1 MVPIRAQMEQCHR
14 TNTMEQRVSVKA
26 DLEQYTHKI
35 MKNLTSKEWS
45 RIHYSNKDLKDIIK
59 YSENLLKYYEKIGR
73 GNSHDAWVAR
83 EVIKE
88 NQEILAER
96 GEA

>member
-1 MVPIRAQMEQCHR
+1 
-14 TNTMEQRVSVKA
+14 MEQRVSVKA

-35 MKNLTSKEWS
+35 MKNLTSKEFS
-45 RIHYSNKDLKDIIK
+45 KINFNNEQLKNIIN
-59 YSENLLKYYEKIGR
+59 YSENLLKSYEKNGR
-73 GNSHDAWVAR
+73 GNSHDACIAK

-88 NQEILAER
+88 SQEILAER